1 MSTVRRPFLRVL
13 SMLLLLCVLA
23 PAGARADYRTLKIGD
38 KGPDVVELKKRLYEL
53 GYFNSKSFGND
64 YTKNTAEKIRRFV
77 SKYGEDGD
85 VATPEVQERLY
96 SEDARPESYVPMT
109 GPACVGLAVR
119 HLIDGEH
126 HMKTRPRT
134 VDPPFIVLLFLPVVA
149 AVVDGEAR
157 SGKGGGHVVRG
168 DPF

>member
-109 GPACVGLAVR
+109 GPACVGPAIRPELPELAELATGACCLSSR
-119 HLIDGEH
+119 EAGI
-126 HMKTRPRT
+126 RAAPRRWPAPSGQS
-134 VDPPFIVLLFLPVVA
+134 PP
-149 AVVDGEAR
+149 
-157 SGKGGGHVVRG
+157 S
-168 DPF
+168 